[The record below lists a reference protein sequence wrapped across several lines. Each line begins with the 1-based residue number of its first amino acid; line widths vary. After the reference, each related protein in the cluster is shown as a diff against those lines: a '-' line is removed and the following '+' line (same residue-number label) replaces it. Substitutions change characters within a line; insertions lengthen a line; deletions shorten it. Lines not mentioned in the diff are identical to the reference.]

1 MDKIPPSP
9 RRFMALQSTVFR
21 GPDTQEAFYAEK
33 VRFWGGVGKAIV
45 GTVIFMALLLIGMA
59 VFL

>member
-1 MDKIPPSP
+1 
-9 RRFMALQSTVFR
+9 MAHQPTVYR
-21 GPDTQEAFYAEK
+21 GPDTQEAFLADK
-33 VRFWGGVGKAIV
+33 LRFWGGVGKAIT

>member
-1 MDKIPPSP
+1 
-9 RRFMALQSTVFR
+9 MAHQPTVFR
-21 GPDTQEAFYAEK
+21 GPDSEEAFLADK

-45 GTVIFMALLLIGMA
+45 ATVIIVVLVLIGMA